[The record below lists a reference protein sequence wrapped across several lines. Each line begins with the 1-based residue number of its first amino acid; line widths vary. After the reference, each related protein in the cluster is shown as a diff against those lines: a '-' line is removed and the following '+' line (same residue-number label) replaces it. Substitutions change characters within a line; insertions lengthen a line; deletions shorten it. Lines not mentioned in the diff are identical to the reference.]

1 MSFGMKKK
9 QKKLFQILPF
19 YNVLIK
25 KPKTKHLS
33 NIQLLHELPFYDELS
48 VVEITNAFKGYA
60 RSYKVEILEPID
72 PLVQLEASKSSIED
86 LFQDLLNEMK
96 GFKYQTTVA
105 TLSSK
110 KKKEKENEGIEY
122 TAVYFNSGTKTVI
135 NFDKYDLQ
143 KSFHEVL
150 YRIDN
155 WINAR
160 FGWIV
165 ESINGEYVN
174 ISIHSPLVGGT

>member
-1 MSFGMKKK
+1 
-9 QKKLFQILPF
+9 
-19 YNVLIK
+19 
-25 KPKTKHLS
+25 
-33 NIQLLHELPFYDELS
+33 
-48 VVEITNAFKGYA
+48 
-60 RSYKVEILEPID
+60 
-72 PLVQLEASKSSIED
+72 
-86 LFQDLLNEMK
+86 MK

-110 KKKEKENEGIEY
+110 KKKKKENEDIEY

-143 KSFHEVL
+143 KSFQEVL

-155 WINAR
+155 WINGR

-165 ESINGEYVN
+165 ESIYGQYVN
-174 ISIHSPLVGGT
+174 ISIHSPLVGST